1 MIKVNFC
8 DFWPGFGT
16 NNLFLKFLEQH
27 FNVSTDGRPDY
38 LFYSA
43 YGRDHLRYDAPVK
56 ILYTGENLVPDFNLC
71 DYALGF
77 HYLEFGDR
85 YMRFPLYAYYQWY
98 YDKLLSNDTNKEQA
112 PLIDEDLAKRKF
124 CNFVYSN
131 NVNSDPVRD
140 SFFHELN
147 KYRKVDSGGRH
158 LNNIGGPVRDKLAFI
173 KDYKFTIAF
182 ENSSVPGYTTEK
194 LLEPVIARSLPI
206 YYGNPLEHLDFE
218 PGSFLRLENRN
229 DIGRVIEEIITLDRD
244 DEKYFEMLNKN
255 KFRPENRTDIWEE
268 KLRLF
273 LGNIFDHPVNE
284 ALRRPVHGFNNFYV
298 EELKLQSQLLSGRKR
313 RNSLK
318 NMIKNNISRVIHR

>member
-8 DFWPGFGT
+8 DFWPGFEA

-27 FNVSTDGRPDY
+27 FHVSVDDRPDY
-38 LFYSA
+38 LFYSV
-43 YGRDHLRYDAPVK
+43 YGSDHLRYDAPVK

-77 HYLEFGDR
+77 HYMEFGDR
-85 YMRFPLYAYYQWY
+85 YLRFPLYAYYQWY
-98 YDKLLSNDTNKEQA
+98 YDRLLSDNKSSRQLS
-112 PLIDEDLAKRKF
+112 PVDEKLAKRKF

-140 SFFHELN
+140 SFFHELS
-147 KYRKVDSGGRH
+147 KYRQVDSGGRH

-194 LLEPVIARSLPI
+194 LLEPVIARSLPV
-206 YYGNPLEHLDFE
+206 YYGNPLVYLDFE
-218 PGSFLRLENRN
+218 PGSFVRLENRN
-229 DIGRVIEEIITLDRD
+229 DIERVIDEIITLDKD
-244 DEKYFEMLNKN
+244 DEKYLEMLDRH
-255 KFRPENRTDIWEE
+255 KFRPENRTEIWEE

-273 LGNIFDHPVNE
+273 LKNIFEQPVNE
-284 ALRRPVHGFNNFYV
+284 ALRRPVHGYNNFYV
-298 EELKLQSQLLSGRKR
+298 GELKLQSQLLSRRKR
-313 RNSLK
+313 RNSFK
-318 NMIKNNISRVIHR
+318 NMIKKTISAVIHR

>member
-16 NNLFLKFLEQH
+16 HNLFLKFLEQH

-38 LFYSA
+38 LFYSV

-77 HYLEFGDR
+77 HYMEFGDR

-98 YDKLLSNDTNKEQA
+98 YNRLLSNDVNKEQA
-112 PLIDEDLAKRKF
+112 PLTDEYLVKRKF

-140 SFFHELN
+140 SFFHQLN

-158 LNNIGGPVRDKLAFI
+158 LNNIGSPVRDKLAFI

-206 YYGNPLEHLDFE
+206 YYGNPLVHLDFE
-218 PGSFLRLENRN
+218 PGSFLRLESRN
-229 DIGRVIEEIITLDRD
+229 DIERVIEEIITLDRD

-273 LGNIFDHPVNE
+273 LGNIFDQPVNE
-284 ALRRPVHGFNNFYV
+284 ALRRPVHGFNKFYV

-318 NMIKNNISRVIHR
+318 NMIKKNISRVIHR